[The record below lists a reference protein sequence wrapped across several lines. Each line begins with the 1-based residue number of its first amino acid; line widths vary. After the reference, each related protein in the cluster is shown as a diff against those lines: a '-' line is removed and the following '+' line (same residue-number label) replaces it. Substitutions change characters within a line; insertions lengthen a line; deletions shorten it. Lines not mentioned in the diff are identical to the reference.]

1 MTIILAEKDLN
12 SLRPKTHFV
21 TYIIPLSEV
30 SSLPKFFRI
39 ILISL
44 FFPSPAREELGN

>member
-1 MTIILAEKDLN
+1 MTISLAEKDLK
-12 SLRPKTHFV
+12 SLRPQTHFV

-39 ILISL
+39 ILISV